1 MAFFRDQVASVI
13 NKSWVKALI
22 ILIFGAYIAG
32 AGYGLTKIK
41 EGLERRKLSKDDSYS
56 VKFFD
61 LEDEFYREFPYRIQV
76 LLTGDLNY
84 SDPNTQ
90 YEIEKL
96 TQSLENTSYV
106 TSSLYTE
113 SWLRSFLTFVDRNE
127 FLNITIN
134 SEQDFIDALKE
145 VGLIRVAEEDRLMLI
160 RLFENFSTGCFLEIR
175 IRWT

>member
-1 MAFFRDQVASVI
+1 M
-13 NKSWVKALI
+13 
-22 ILIFGAYIAG
+22 
-32 AGYGLTKIK
+32 
-41 EGLERRKLSKDDSYS
+41 
-56 VKFFD
+56 KFFD

-76 LLTGDLNY
+76 ILTGDLNY

-96 TQSLENTSYV
+96 MEAFENTSYV

-113 SWLRSFLTFVDRNE
+113 SWLRAFLEFLDRNQE

-134 SEQDFIDALKE
+134 SEQDFIDAMKTVNMSTPSSCVYLL
-145 VGLIRVAEEDRLMLI
+145 LI
-160 RLFENFSTGCFLEIR
+160 ENYRNYRTGSSLGFR

>member
-1 MAFFRDQVASVI
+1 MAFFRDHVASLI
-13 NKSWVKALI
+13 NKTWVKALI
-22 ILIFGAYIAG
+22 IIIFGAYIAG
-32 AGYGLTKIK
+32 AGYGLTKMK
-41 EGLERRKLSKDDSYS
+41 EGLERRKLSKADSYS

-76 LLTGDLNY
+76 ILTGDLNY

-90 YEIEKL
+90 DEIEKL
-96 TQSLENTSYV
+96 TETLENTSYV

-113 SWLRSFLTFVDRNE
+113 SWLRSFLSFLDRNNE
-127 FLNITIN
+127 FLNVTIN

-145 VGLIRVAEEDRLMLI
+145 VSLIHHSALLILMNVI
-160 RLFENFSTGCFLEIR
+160 NSSTGYFLVTL